1 MIGPVKGR
9 MFVAALAA
17 IALLVGARTA
27 WAAFVTEGSP
37 YPVGADPLSLVA
49 ADFNHDGRPDVATIN
64 GTGSNVSVY
73 LRQAGGF
80 AQQAGS
86 PLAVAAGPSGA
97 AVGDFNGD
105 GLTDLAVSGF
115 NFPGGVSVLVQQPA
129 GGLAPEASGFSVNA
143 QATAIAAGD
152 FNGDGRT
159 DLAISR
165 GDNQVTIYVRNVANT
180 GFTQQGSFATGAFPR
195 VIGVGDYNGDT
206 LPDLAIAN
214 QTGDSATILLQSGG
228 TFTTENLNVP
238 VGDNPSGIAAGDFNG
253 DGRIDFAVTNTTPGT
268 VTALLRNPANTGFD
282 AEPPVSVSATPVGIA
297 AADFDRDGRPDLAVA
312 SNSGGVDVLHRNAG
326 GGFTRDPIIPI
337 AGVVN
342 GVAAGDFDG
351 DLRPD
356 IAEAEYSTDT
366 FSVLLNPAPAGPG
379 PSPTPTPLPTPV
391 AGKTVNVAPV
401 SGKVLV
407 KRPGTNRYVTLT
419 AGAQIP
425 VGSSIDTRDGRVKVT
440 AAQAKGKTA
449 SADFFDG
456 LFKLT
461 QTKGSKPVTTL
472 ALTEKLTCPGGKSA
486 SAAAKKKKSRK
497 LWGDGSGSFRT
508 RGQYSAATIR
518 GTKWLVQD
526 SCTSTLT
533 RVSRGAVTVQDLVR
547 HKTVIVRAGKRYT
560 ARAKRR

>member
-1 MIGPVKGR
+1 MIGPVRGR
-9 MFVAALAA
+9 MSAALLAA
-17 IALLVGARTA
+17 MLVLVGSATA

-37 YPVGADPLSLVA
+37 YPVGDDPLSLVA

-73 LRQAGGF
+73 LRQAAGF
-80 AQQAGS
+80 TQQPGS

-115 NFPGGVSVLVQQPA
+115 NFPGGVSILVQQPA
-129 GGLAPEASGFSVNA
+129 GGLAAEGSSFSVNA
-143 QATAIAAGD
+143 QTTAIAAGD
-152 FNGDGRT
+152 FNADGRT

-180 GFTQQGSFATGAFPR
+180 GFTPQNSYATGAFPR
-195 VIGVGDYNGDT
+195 VIAAGDYNGDT
-206 LPDLAIAN
+206 LLDLAIAN
-214 QTGDSATILLQSGG
+214 QSGDSATILLQSAG

-238 VGDNPSGIAAGDFNG
+238 LGDNPSGIAAADFNG
-253 DGRIDFAVTNTTPGT
+253 DGRLDFAVTNTTPGT

-282 AEPPVSVSATPVGIA
+282 AEPPVSVSATPIGIS
-297 AADFDRDGRPDLAVA
+297 AADFDRDNRPDLAVA
-312 SNSGGVDVLHRNAG
+312 SNSGGVDVLRRNAG
-326 GGFTRDPIIPI
+326 GGFTRDPLIPV

-356 IAEAEYSTDT
+356 IAAAEYTTDT
-366 FSVLLNPAPAGPG
+366 FSVLLNPAPAGP
-379 PSPTPTPLPTPV
+379 PPAPTPTPLPTPV

-407 KRPGTNRYVTLT
+407 RRPGSKQFATLT

-425 VGSSIDTRDGRVKVT
+425 VGSTIDTRDGRITIT
-440 AAQAKGKTA
+440 AAQGKGKTA

-472 ALTEKLTCPGGKSA
+472 ALTEKLACPRGKSA

-508 RGQYSAATIR
+508 RGQYSAATVR

-533 RVSRGAVTVQDLVR
+533 RVSRGAVTVQDLVK
-547 HKTVIVRAGKRYT
+547 HKTVVVRAGKRYT